1 MNSSNRIPTLT
12 EKTPENL
19 VAPTSSSFKP
29 IYYHH
34 DRWYFDSSRHTLVR
48 YHRRPRKNLFPPEG
62 TSDRPVALEKLASLR
77 RTFVTYEDKTEEV
90 VKDNWRTSD
99 DPKRA
104 LSKFWK
110 GRTEFVLTSPVP
122 TQRVTGKQSTLPVPK
137 VVSADPV
144 ITSTSEQKPKLSLET
159 SGPKQVRFRDLSSD
173 FSTSLQSKLALAG
186 DDVSEVRKILQDS
199 MTEPDPATG
208 LRFSHDFWAHG
219 GSCWIRYHFEPRTR
233 LFTPTETDLV
243 GGPEL
248 HMIGPERMTLMIAEE
263 DGTSKWYNDN
273 HFGDLDMG
281 GPWTGLT
288 LFSKSE
294 EEVFDPLPSADTE
307 ADTSARAPRSLPVPK
322 EPTAQERAEH
332 ELTHLPFRSW
342 CKICVESKS
351 RQDHSKKLRLKQ
363 PVLQCDYS
371 FITDPETKDQ
381 VTLLNVRDVLSG
393 LALSCVVPCK
403 GHSVYAEG
411 ELRRFVLETGRT
423 FGTLQADPEPA
434 LLTVLQTVTSELG
447 GLSLRKS
454 PTQGAVG
461 NAQQLLYA
469 QVRAL
474 RQDFASRYGFKLSV
488 TSPLFAWLVKHAQ
501 FLLNN
506 FSVRSDGLTPY
517 ERRWSRR
524 YNSALCKFGEIV
536 MCRLPGKHSKAEPS
550 WVQAIWLGRDASADM
565 HLIGATSGVLKTRS
579 IRRLPV
585 SEQVD
590 QRMAEDFKASAW
602 DPKGR
607 GEDTDV
613 LILPPPPAE
622 IASGAPVTPSPVA
635 DAPSTA
641 FETSAPSHG
650 TKRTSEDIE
659 LDDVD
664 EPANLFQRV
673 GPSTSDLKRSAPD
686 TVPGSGTKLQ
696 RIGSVLEDDDSLPVS
711 CLTVASVT
719 TKHGLDVPIE
729 PNVDREEELQALR
742 AADPVLWYDTEFDRE
757 QEIAGMNKE
766 MTSIKNFEVYEEFL
780 TSECTSEQLQN
791 AISTKWVKRPKGG
804 EVKCRVCVRGFDQ
817 EVDPD
822 DTYASTPSLITLRLL
837 LTLAIAFDWFVI
849 AGDVSTAFLHALLT
863 DEVFVIPPVEY
874 YPNGGVLWKLR
885 KAMYGLKQ
893 SPKMW
898 QQHFVSVA
906 SSLGFKRLKS
916 DSNLYFHEARKVYML
931 CYVDD
936 LLLFGPKGSCEYLFA
951 ELQKQLC
958 LRQEGVLESG
968 KSINFLGRCI
978 TRRDDSM
985 EMSMPTSYIDKMLEQ
1000 LDMTNCKPAATPCVD
1015 SLRKLIE
1022 SEELLSKDERK
1033 LYRRI
1038 VGQLLWLSNIRPD
1051 IQFATKELSRGL
1063 VAPTKDHL
1071 VKMKT
1076 LLRYLAGTK
1085 PAVLQ
1090 LRPKV
1095 IPHSKQTSFD
1105 IDFFVDSDWAG
1116 CVATRRSTSGM
1127 ALYFLGALITSQS
1140 RTQQTVATSSGE
1152 AELYAIGLGASES
1165 LFIRSLLLESQTAQ
1179 KVNIKLHTDSTA
1191 GKSMATR
1198 FGTSKKT
1205 KHVQLRFLFIQELVT
1220 SGIVAIKKVAGTL
1233 NTSDV
1238 MTKYITKEVLHRHL
1252 STLGITLPM
1261 GRAL

>member
-1 MNSSNRIPTLT
+1 
-12 EKTPENL
+12 
-19 VAPTSSSFKP
+19 
-29 IYYHH
+29 
-34 DRWYFDSSRHTLVR
+34 
-48 YHRRPRKNLFPPEG
+48 
-62 TSDRPVALEKLASLR
+62 
-77 RTFVTYEDKTEEV
+77 
-90 VKDNWRTSD
+90 
-99 DPKRA
+99 
-104 LSKFWK
+104 
-110 GRTEFVLTSPVP
+110 
-122 TQRVTGKQSTLPVPK
+122 
-137 VVSADPV
+137 
-144 ITSTSEQKPKLSLET
+144 
-159 SGPKQVRFRDLSSD
+159 
-173 FSTSLQSKLALAG
+173 
-186 DDVSEVRKILQDS
+186 
-199 MTEPDPATG
+199 
-208 LRFSHDFWAHG
+208 
-219 GSCWIRYHFEPRTR
+219 
-233 LFTPTETDLV
+233 
-243 GGPEL
+243 
-248 HMIGPERMTLMIAEE
+248 MIAEE

-273 HFGDLDMG
+273 HFGDFGDLDMG

-288 LFSKSE
+288 LFSKPE

-371 FITDPETKDQ
+371 FITDPETKDH

-434 LLTVLQTVTSELG
+434 LLTVVQTMTSELG

-454 PTQGAVG
+454 PTEWKQAQGAVG

-524 YNSALCKFGEIV
+524 YNSELCKFGEIV

-550 WVQAIWLGRDASADM
+550 WVQAIWLGRDTSADM
-565 HLIGATSGVLKTRS
+565 RLIGTTSGVLKTRS

-590 QRMAEDFKASAW
+590 QRMAEDFKASPW

-622 IASGAPVTPSPVA
+622 IASGAPVTPSRVA

-686 TVPGSGTKLQ
+686 TVPGAERNFSG
-696 RIGSVLEDDDSLPVS
+696 LELFLKMMIHFLFL

-766 MTSIKNFEVYEEFL
+766 MTSIKNFEVYEEVL

-837 LTLAIAFDWFVI
+837 LTLAIAFDCFVI
-849 AGDVSTAFLHALLT
+849 A
-863 DEVFVIPPVEY
+863 
-874 YPNGGVLWKLR
+874 
-885 KAMYGLKQ
+885 
-893 SPKMW
+893 
-898 QQHFVSVA
+898 
-906 SSLGFKRLKS
+906 
-916 DSNLYFHEARKVYML
+916 
-931 CYVDD
+931 
-936 LLLFGPKGSCEYLFA
+936 
-951 ELQKQLC
+951 
-958 LRQEGVLESG
+958 
-968 KSINFLGRCI
+968 
-978 TRRDDSM
+978 
-985 EMSMPTSYIDKMLEQ
+985 
-1000 LDMTNCKPAATPCVD
+1000 
-1015 SLRKLIE
+1015 
-1022 SEELLSKDERK
+1022 
-1033 LYRRI
+1033 
-1038 VGQLLWLSNIRPD
+1038 
-1051 IQFATKELSRGL
+1051 
-1063 VAPTKDHL
+1063 
-1071 VKMKT
+1071 
-1076 LLRYLAGTK
+1076 
-1085 PAVLQ
+1085 
-1090 LRPKV
+1090 
-1095 IPHSKQTSFD
+1095 
-1105 IDFFVDSDWAG
+1105 
-1116 CVATRRSTSGM
+1116 
-1127 ALYFLGALITSQS
+1127 
-1140 RTQQTVATSSGE
+1140 
-1152 AELYAIGLGASES
+1152 
-1165 LFIRSLLLESQTAQ
+1165 
-1179 KVNIKLHTDSTA
+1179 
-1191 GKSMATR
+1191 
-1198 FGTSKKT
+1198 
-1205 KHVQLRFLFIQELVT
+1205 
-1220 SGIVAIKKVAGTL
+1220 GIVAIKKVAGTL

-1238 MTKYITKEVLHRHL
+1238 MTKYITKEAPEYDSYGSLHPGFEEWSTSETMPPKMAKALPRIPPL
-1252 STLGITLPM
+1252 SWRNFQTHEEVQQQQRLQDQLQAQRMNRGLDFSSSPDLQTSVMPPYDNPHFILQLNPEHFLHSFWNKESEVMMNTPEEQLLYKMVDEFPLQRPQGPASLLAWTLTGHFYILLGM
-1261 GRAL
+1261 HDLAFIGLFRALCGYDFSGWS